1 MKLELKGRFN
11 NTLIAFILDGG
22 KDDAII
28 NMTELARRLDTSR
41 QSLVKFANEHGLEA
55 AIYHFQNRIKQKA
68 TKRRIH

>member
-22 KDDAII
+22 KDDSLI

-41 QSLVKFANEHGLEA
+41 QSLVKYASDHGLEK
-55 AIYHFQNRIKQKA
+55 AIHHFLARKKQKA
-68 TKRRIH
+68 AKRRII

>member
-22 KDDAII
+22 KDDNLI

-41 QSLVKFANEHGLEA
+41 TALVKYASEHGLEL
-55 AIYHFQNRIKQKA
+55 AIHHYLNRMKRKQA
-68 TKRRIH
+68 KRLN

>member
-22 KDDAII
+22 KDDSLL

-41 QSLVKFANEHGLEA
+41 SALVKYASEHGLELAIHHYLGRKRKKA
-55 AIYHFQNRIKQKA
+55 A
-68 TKRRIH
+68 KRRSI